1 MATAKV
7 RKMRTLP
14 EESSAAEEQAFH
26 QKRERLLRR
35 YEGQFVALYQ
45 GRVVGHDQDGEEL
58 ARQMFEK
65 FGDMPFYIAKVEK
78 EPTVYE
84 LPSPE
89 VVR

>member
-1 MATAKV
+1 MATTKI
-7 RKMRTLP
+7 RKMQALP
-14 EESSAAEEQAFH
+14 EESFAAEEQAFH
-26 QKRERLLRR
+26 QKRDRLLHRH
-35 YEGQFVALYQ
+35 EGQFVALYQ
-45 GRVVGHDQDGEEL
+45 GRVFGHNQDDEEL